1 MFGLTTT
8 RRRRAELAA
17 ARAETD
23 RQRTRAEAAEGRVK
37 TAEFNRGQLLNQLA
51 EADAA
56 NRRLAGRVEE
66 LGRRNSTLAES
77 DPDHLADL
85 EQQLADVRREL
96 AAERKRVERL
106 QRRYDDAV
114 GLTSSGIKDSSP
126 WQPGYQPPKP
136 KADAS

>member
-8 RRRRAELAA
+8 RRHEREINALEARLAQAIEQRNTARSERQAFRAA
-17 ARAETD
+17 AETAG
-23 RQRTRAEAAEGRVK
+23 RQ
-37 TAEFNRGQLLNQLA
+37 FA
-51 EADAA
+51 EADAT
-56 NRRLAGRVEE
+56 NRRLSGRVEE

-96 AAERKRVERL
+96 AAEKKRVERL

>member
-8 RRRRAELAA
+8 RRLRAELAA

-23 RQRTRAEAAEGRVK
+23 RQRARAETAEGRVE
-37 TAEFNRGQLLNQLA
+37 TAEFNRAQILRQLG

-77 DPDHLADL
+77 DPDHLASL
-85 EQQLADVRREL
+85 EQQLASVRREL
-96 AAERKRVERL
+96 AAEKKRVERL

-126 WQPGYQPPKP
+126 WQPGYQKPKP
-136 KADAS
+136 EVAS